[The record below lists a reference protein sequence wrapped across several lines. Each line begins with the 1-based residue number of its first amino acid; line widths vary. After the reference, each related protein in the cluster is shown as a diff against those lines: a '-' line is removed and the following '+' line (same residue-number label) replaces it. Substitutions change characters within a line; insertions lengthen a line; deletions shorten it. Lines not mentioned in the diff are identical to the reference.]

1 MKILVTGATGALG
14 PCIVKR
20 LLMEGYS
27 VRTFSLDPPPEEF
40 IGGAVEIVNGNIT
53 DFDAVASAMKGV
65 DAVIHMAALLHIV
78 DPPEHMRKRYEEI
91 NVGGTVNV
99 VKASILSNV
108 RRIIF
113 FSTIAVYGDTK
124 GEILSENSV
133 PKPET
138 FYARTKLSAEKVIL
152 DAVSSDGQP
161 IGIVLR
167 NAAVFGANM
176 KGNYNKLLSAVSSG
190 RFIPVGKGV
199 NRRTMIYDKDIAE
212 AVMLALNQEKAFGK
226 VYNVTDGGFHTIN
239 EIIESMCKALQ
250 KRTPKFSLPEKPFR
264 LLASAIEDVFKLVGL
279 GPPITRST
287 IDKYT
292 EDMAVNGDLIH
303 SELGFTPL
311 YTLDK
316 GMKEIVEE
324 LNKRK

>member
-1 MKILVTGATGALG
+1 
-14 PCIVKR
+14 
-20 LLMEGYS
+20 
-27 VRTFSLDPPPEEF
+27 
-40 IGGAVEIVNGNIT
+40 
-53 DFDAVASAMKGV
+53 
-65 DAVIHMAALLHIV
+65 MAALLHIV
-78 DPPEHMRKRYEEI
+78 DPPEHMRKRYEEV

-113 FSTIAVYGDTK
+113 FSTIAVYGDSK
-124 GEILSENSV
+124 GELLSENSV

-152 DAVSSDGQP
+152 DAVSSNGQP
-161 IGIVLR
+161 IGTVLR
-167 NAAVFGANM
+167 NAAVFGSNM
-176 KGNYNKLLSAVSSG
+176 KGNYNKLLSAVTSG
-190 RFIPVGKGV
+190 RFIPVGKGI

-212 AVMLALNQEKAFGK
+212 AVMLALGQGKACGK
-226 VYNVTDGGFHTIN
+226 IYNVTDGGFHTIN
-239 EIIESMCKALQ
+239 EIIESMCRALQ
-250 KRTPKFSLPEKPFR
+250 KRTPLFSLPEKPVR
-264 LLASAIEDVFKLVGL
+264 LIAGAIEDVFKLVGL
-279 GPPITRST
+279 KPPVTRST

-292 EDMAVNGDLIH
+292 EDMAVRGDLIH
-303 SELGFTPL
+303 SELGFTSQ